1 MDILQYLK
9 INMKIKLLDGC
20 SYSLEIDGTEF
31 IELTPEKQQ
40 EVCHKLIDKVSE
52 STLQKFIESTCYEIG
67 TFEDLGHCDTC
78 GAWNERYTV
87 II

>member
-9 INMKIKLLDGC
+9 INMKIELLDSC
-20 SYSLEIDGTEF
+20 SYSMEIDGTEF
-31 IELTPEKQQ
+31 VKLTPEKQQ
-40 EVCHKLIDKVSE
+40 EVCHKLVNKVSK
-52 STLQKFIESTCYEIG
+52 STLQILIEDACYEIG

-78 GAWNERYTV
+78 RAWNERYIV